1 MRRERIIEQIDKMVA
16 SGRITE
22 DEAARLRAT
31 EGAAEFD
38 AVVGAI
44 RSRHA
49 GVHMESAIAGGEMS
63 QEEADRYL
71 ASLRKG
77 EHPKVLRTRLSQH
90 RPSRHSAA
98 PKGDDKLGAESHPEP
113 TNRGMV
119 VVP

>member
-38 AVVGAI
+38 SVVGAI
-44 RSRHA
+44 RARHA
-49 GVHMESAIAGGEMS
+49 SVHMESAIAGGEMS

-77 EHPKVLRTRLSQH
+77 EHPKGLRTRLSQH
-90 RPSRHSAA
+90 PPRRHTVAPIDHDNLAA
-98 PKGDDKLGAESHPEP
+98 D
-113 TNRGMV
+113 
-119 VVP
+119 